1 MIIGICGGTGS
12 GKTTIAR
19 KIAKRA
25 GAENVVSVKQD
36 AYYLDLADL
45 PLEMRRSVN
54 FDHPDSID
62 SNAIANHIGALKRG
76 EAVDVPIY
84 DFKTHT
90 RSKTTR
96 HLEPKPVVILEGIM
110 LFAQPL
116 LFDLLDAKVFV
127 DTPDDIRLL
136 RRIKRDIEERG
147 RTLEQTLNQY
157 EKTIRPMHLEF
168 VEPFKKNADLIIPGG
183 GNGEVA
189 IDFICGLIRETIR
202 QEIKTAEI
210 D

>member
-12 GKTTIAR
+12 GKTTIAH
-19 KIAKRA
+19 KIVERV
-25 GAENVVSVKQD
+25 GEENVILVEQD

-62 SNAIANHIGALKRG
+62 SAAIANHIGALKRG

-90 RSKTTR
+90 RSELTR

-116 LFDLLDAKVFV
+116 LFNLLDAKVFV

-136 RRIKRDIEERG
+136 RRIRRDIDERG
-147 RTLEQTLNQY
+147 RTLEQTLKQY

-168 VEPFKKNADLIIPGG
+168 VAPFKNKADLIIPGG
-183 GNGEVA
+183 GNSEVA
-189 IDFICGLIRETIR
+189 IDFLCGLVRETIR
-202 QEIKTAEI
+202 QETKTAEI

>member
-19 KIAKRA
+19 KIAERA